1 MTLILKN
8 LQSASS
14 QSYKQLYYLHSCI
27 IFALRFCFLVI
38 LPCHSNPC
46 QHSGLC
52 IGEGTTSY
60 SCDCSGTHYK
70 GENCQ
75 IGIVTIAEIPILIV
89 NQTSRMFISAYPDD
103 FINITFIGAA
113 EFEISPISVTI
124 TSIQNT
130 VPFEITATNSGKFL
144 LTYKISGPNAKKFE
158 NPLTYHIPSLD
169 RSNMHRSNRYFTDVG
184 SDIGLLLPGCC
195 RTEYQCPSSDFAVS
209 LSSICTWSDGDS
221 NAHLADGIVFA
232 SAGSDL
238 SLPVSIVGAEMM
250 SANLAW
256 NILPRN
262 QLNCTHCAGSESQCY
277 FYDLTAYD
285 IADFLRS
292 LALAKTF
299 LRSSQDI
306 LPQWLSLSL
315 RNSTL
320 PLNTSFSLSDFYT
333 TIAVGND
340 VKSIQGCE
348 RLKIDPSSLYSVL
361 KLKHSITVSS
371 NGDEQTF
378 IPTATDSPVC
388 FAVNLCQG
396 LSSTLHMTIP
406 ESANDMLT
414 LFDSVEQYIERGWD
428 FTFLQAAVSHH
439 GISQPIS
446 LTGSYWNGMTNFN
459 PVIPKFDLRLEA
471 IIRSELAS
479 ENLWIFFNFSG
490 TLHHQSNSTGLQVRK
505 LLCLCTSSQ

>member
-1 MTLILKN
+1 MTHLCLKIW
-8 LQSASS
+8 A
-14 QSYKQLYYLHSCI
+14 I
-27 IFALRFCFLVI
+27 LRFCFPVI

-70 GENCQ
+70 GEHCQ
-75 IGIVTIAEIPILIV
+75 IGIITIAEIPILIV
-89 NQTSRMFISAYPDD
+89 NQTSRLFISAYPDD
-103 FINITFIGAA
+103 FINITFIGAS
-113 EFEISPISVTI
+113 EFEINPTSVTI

-130 VPFEITATNSGKFL
+130 VPFEITATNPGKFL
-144 LTYKISGPNAKKFE
+144 LTYKISGPNAKEFE

-169 RSNMHRSNRYFTDVG
+169 QSNMHRSNRYFTDVG

-195 RTEYQCPSSDFAVS
+195 RTEQAKYQCPSSNSAVAF
-209 LSSICTWSDGDS
+209 SSICSWSVGDS
-221 NAHLADGIVFA
+221 NAHLTDGIVFA

-238 SLPVSIVGAEMM
+238 SLPVSIVGAEM
-250 SANLAW
+250 SANSAW

-262 QLNCTHCAGSESQCY
+262 QLNCTDCAGSESQCY
-277 FYDLTAYD
+277 FYNLTAYD

-299 LRSSQDI
+299 LHNSQDI
-306 LPQWLSLSL
+306 LPQWLSFSL

-320 PLNTSFSLSDFYT
+320 PLNTSFFWSDFYT
-333 TIAVGND
+333 TVAVGSD
-340 VKSIQGCE
+340 VKLVQGCE
-348 RLKIDPSSLYSVL
+348 RLKLDPSSLYSVL

-371 NGDEQTF
+371 NDDEQTF
-378 IPTATDSPVC
+378 IPTATDSPIC

-396 LSSTLHMTIP
+396 MSSSLHITIP

-414 LFDSVEQYIERGWD
+414 LFDPVEQYIEQGWD
-428 FTFLQAAVSHH
+428 FKFLQAAVSHH
-439 GISQPIS
+439 GIFQPIS
-446 LTGSYWNGMTNFN
+446 LTGSYWNGMMNFN

-490 TLHHQSNSTGLQVRK
+490 TLYHQSNSTGLQVRK
-505 LLCLCTSSQ
+505 FVCLCSCSQ